1 MEGGGVQWGGLN
13 EDAADYPIRKF
24 SLHFDR
30 ARRAASN
37 KNYSMLRANRFPP
50 TTFHQFFV
58 ISTCLVY
65 LHLLDCFFKKS
76 RLKLQLPRTW
86 MNMTELNLV
95 LSVFDLK
102 LFKNNIF
109 IRTIYIFAIMK

>member
-30 ARRAASN
+30 ARQAASN

-65 LHLLDCFFKKS
+65 LHLLDCFFKKC
-76 RLKLQLPRTW
+76 RLKLQLLRTSI
-86 MNMTELNLV
+86 NTTELNLV
-95 LSVFDLK
+95 LFVFGLK
-102 LFKNNIF
+102 LFMYNVF
-109 IRTIYIFAIMK
+109 IRMIYIFAIMK

>member
-37 KNYSMLRANRFPP
+37 KNYSVLYAIRFPLLAVFPRANLYPSNLFFLSAKNVDQNSGKNSI
-50 TTFHQFFV
+50 FHL
-58 ISTCLVY
+58 ISIV
-65 LHLLDCFFKKS
+65 S
-76 RLKLQLPRTW
+76 
-86 MNMTELNLV
+86 E
-95 LSVFDLK
+95 VFRSLEIPSID
-102 LFKNNIF
+102 
-109 IRTIYIFAIMK
+109 IR